1 MENDRI
7 YKYVIDSINNIV
19 KNGINYY
26 SDKDEKITGR
36 LQDILNYINNIP
48 ESTEK
53 EKVDDTIE
61 SVNTEEFEANEELN
75 EIIQNF
81 MKKVTDIKISILN
94 LENDLSNYYNPPIEK
109 NDEELILDDDIIS
122 DNDISI
128 ENYEDNDNDISIDEV
143 LKDSLENNDISKEP
157 ISIENNIDI
166 NIGSS
171 IDIESLDEEKVM
183 KEVENKKKSF
193 LDIFKKK

>member
-166 NIGSS
+166 NVESS

>member
-36 LQDILNYINNIP
+36 LQDILNYINSIP

-61 SVNTEEFEANEELN
+61 SVNTEEFKANEELN

-166 NIGSS
+166 NVGSS
-171 IDIESLDEEKVM
+171 MDIESLDEEKVM

>member
-61 SVNTEEFEANEELN
+61 SVNTEEFKANEELN

-94 LENDLSNYYNPPIEK
+94 LENNLSNYYNPSIEK

-143 LKDSLENNDISKEP
+143 LKDSLENNDISKEI

-166 NIGSS
+166 NVGSS

>member
-61 SVNTEEFEANEELN
+61 SVNTEEFKANEELN

-94 LENDLSNYYNPPIEK
+94 LENDLSNYYNPSIEK

-166 NIGSS
+166 NVGSS